1 MSDPTPT
8 DWRALCAEL
17 VQFAEQEEE
26 RAEMDPVWGN
36 AGQYD
41 YGVLDRARTAL
52 AQPEPTQDLS
62 QLSDGYHT
70 FADLYEHRHALC
82 LALMRAM
89 PEHCWYSWRHS
100 DGERCFGG
108 NDWFIIGIEPPGGN
122 SVTYHLPAELYPAAR
137 ATGAVEL
144 EKARPWDGHSAAD
157 VALRL
162 KEWAALAQPK
172 PQGPTDEEIR
182 DLWSWAAG
190 QDQGP
195 WQTQQHCFA
204 RAVLARWGRPAIEP
218 VPVDER
224 LPGPEDCDGDGY
236 CWWWDDDDDMW
247 LLSKHRPWLLCW
259 THWLPHWALP
269 MPKLE
274 VLP

>member
-1 MSDPTPT
+1 MTDPTPT
-8 DWRALCAEL
+8 DWRALFAEL
-17 VQFAEQEEE
+17 VFCWSRTTNPDDFSENAAPIIE
-26 RAEMDPVWGN
+26 RMTA
-36 AGQYD
+36 
-41 YGVLDRARTAL
+41 AL
-52 AQPEPTQDLS
+52 AQPEPAQDLS